1 MGSMREFHIPKN
13 TAQTLFDSVQP
24 GTDSVHRAMLA
35 AVHIQDSIP
44 QTL

>member
-13 TAQTLFDSVQP
+13 TAQASFDSVQP
-24 GTDSVHRAMLA
+24 GTDSVHRAALA
-35 AVHIQDSIP
+35 VVHIRDSIA